1 MANIAA
7 QLYEKNKEQGFS
19 ASQFRDG
26 TGMGR
31 NLAIEILE
39 FFDKS
44 GLTWRDGDTRKLV
57 KSVTEIF

>member
-1 MANIAA
+1 MK
-7 QLYEKNKEQGFS
+7 KNKEQGFS